1 MSNKKQ
7 AQKGGDRRFRRD
19 LIAFYDDEE
28 IIPYDINS
36 SSPEQINKL
45 RYVLE
50 NSFIGGIR
58 LCFRDPEANKQTRPL
73 NKERFYLKV
82 KRMSIKYTDKDIYA
96 GIWRKTGLNTPPR
109 DHYFVYFL
117 LCVKGIHVEGDLEF
131 PLLSVGVAI
140 EDSGNVARVSIP
152 DRVFTVFD
160 YYQTGELGDWS
171 INSEKTLNLEM
182 SESTKL
188 IDLAQLLHYHSKNL
202 NLNGDEEVGHT
213 LFKSN
218 DFAKELYSL
227 FADYKK
233 LSLEESLR
241 RMNSKL
247 GRLLLQEHM
256 YFKDNKP
263 PVYTQALVKAPVK
276 KEESKMPTI
285 VKVDDELD
293 ETPSD
298 EFYSPS
304 SSPTS
309 SPRSS
314 PRSSPTSS
322 PRSSLSPLSQ
332 TSSRTEVG
340 LPLDESDAIT
350 IERCL
355 RNNPCL
361 KLIYDELK
369 GNSDE
374 STTSDRG
381 AIRKKRKKSSKK
393 KKKKKRTK
401 KKSSK
406 KRRKKT
412 KKRTKKRTKKKK

>member
-1 MSNKKQ
+1 MVNKEYE
-7 AQKGGDRRFRRD
+7 QKGGNRRFRRD
-19 LIAFYDDEE
+19 LIAFFDDEE

-58 LCFRDPEANKQTRPL
+58 LCFRDSETDKQTKPL

-82 KRMSIKYTDKDIYA
+82 KRMSIKYADKDIYA
-96 GIWRKTGLNTPPR
+96 GIWRETGLNTPPR

-131 PLLSVGVAI
+131 PLLSVGVTL
-140 EDSGNVARVSIP
+140 ENSDSEARIFIP

-160 YYQTGELGDWS
+160 YYQSGEFGDWS

-188 IDLAQLLHYHSKNL
+188 IELSQLLHHHKMKL
-202 NLNGDEEVGHT
+202 NLNGVEEFGQT

-218 DFAKELYSL
+218 DFAKFIYDL
-227 FADYKK
+227 FSNKGS
-233 LSLEESLR
+233 SLEESLR

-247 GRLLLQEHM
+247 GRLILQEYM
-256 YFKDNKP
+256 YFKNNKP
-263 PVYTQALVKAPVK
+263 PVYTQGLLKAPVK
-276 KEESKMPTI
+276 EEPDRMPTI
-285 VKVDDELD
+285 VDVDDEL
-293 ETPSD
+293 EKTSSD
-298 EFYSPS
+298 ESYSPS
-304 SSPTS
+304 SSSIS
-309 SPRSS
+309 SPL
-314 PRSSPTSS
+314 T
-322 PRSSLSPLSQ
+322 PLSQ

-350 IERCL
+350 IESCL
-355 RNNPCL
+355 RDNPCL

-369 GNSDE
+369 SDE
-374 STTSDRG
+374 TTGDRG

-393 KKKKKRTK
+393 KKKRTK

-406 KRRKKT
+406 KKSSKKKT